1 MGSFSTK
8 CNSCDGPLE
17 ISELTCH
24 ACSLTIRGAV
34 DLPRL
39 ARLSSEDCQF
49 IELFVLSGGSLKEV
63 GKHLNLSY
71 PTVRNRLDKVIAN
84 LQQLDAN
91 KRAARAQIIDSLER
105 GEISTDA
112 ALEQLN
118 KL

>member
-1 MGSFSTK
+1 MTSFLAK

-24 ACSLTIRGAV
+24 ECDLTIRGSV
-34 DLPRL
+34 TLSRL
-39 ARLSSEDCQF
+39 AQLSSSDCEF
-49 IELFVLSGGSLKEV
+49 IELFVLSGGSLKQV

-84 LQQLDAN
+84 LQQLDAD
-91 KRAARAQIIDSLER
+91 KRTERALVIDSLER
-105 GEISTDA
+105 GEIDTDS